1 LAEAAIARCPSRI
14 IVLDGSGSLSFNVMA
29 WLAETVSGNGYGVDA
44 KRVGAQIEALR
55 NQQALAIATLF
66 IRAKIVSSIDTLT
79 RAVEAR
85 NPTKF
90 VLCLFH
96 T

>member
-1 LAEAAIARCPSRI
+1 L
-14 IVLDGSGSLSFNVMA
+14 
-29 WLAETVSGNGYGVDA
+29 GNGYGVDA

-85 NPTKF
+85 NAAAAKQDR
-90 VLCLFH
+90 VVDGGEGDRR
-96 T
+96 